1 MMRVYE
7 TEEEIDKLLTKVD
20 PYNNKKMTYSEVVF
34 VLSQEMVPRIPDSTN
49 PSRRIAVLEKFIS
62 ESDNNLDDEINAY
75 RGAYPEDNDTN
86 RDLPSQAEMTTEAQ
100 QVEEGNAGNES
111 GEMTLAN
118 DD

>member
-1 MMRVYE
+1 MLRMMRVYE

-75 RGAYPEDNDTN
+75 RGI
-86 RDLPSQAEMTTEAQ
+86 S
-100 QVEEGNAGNES
+100 
-111 GEMTLAN
+111 
-118 DD
+118 